1 MPVGPNT
8 LVVDGQRF
16 GVPTS
21 NAYNPVGYG
30 QLVNMTPISQL
41 NQPPMV
47 GVGGTGSAGSGGG
60 AGADVV
66 GGYGTA
72 GNNALAAI
80 KAHMNPWSLRESPV
94 LWAVILLLVGLFGLA
109 AIHWRKTT
117 LLGIGE
123 NAHVGEASE
132 KAEAGA

>member
-16 GVPTS
+16 SVPTQ

-30 QLVNMTPISQL
+30 QLVNLTPISQL

-47 GVGGTGSAGSGGG
+47 GVGSGNSGAG
-60 AGADVV
+60 AMGADVV

-80 KAHMNPWSLRESPV
+80 KAHGNPWSLRESPV
-94 LWAVILLLVGLFGLA
+94 IWAVFLLLLGIAGLT

-117 LLGIGE
+117 LAGVGE
-123 NAHVGEASE
+123 NAHVEGANE
-132 KAEAGA
+132 KAEASV

>member
-16 GVPTS
+16 AVPTG

-30 QLVNMTPISQL
+30 QLVNLTPVSQL

-47 GVGGTGSAGSGGG
+47 GVGGGNASGTAG
-60 AGADVV
+60 GADVV

-80 KAHMNPWSLRESPV
+80 KAHGNPWSLRDSPV

-117 LLGIGE
+117 LGGVGE
-123 NAHVGEASE
+123 NAHVGAASE
-132 KAEAGA
+132 KAEASV

>member
-16 GVPTS
+16 AVPTQ

-30 QLVNMTPISQL
+30 QLVNLTPISQL

-47 GVGGTGSAGSGGG
+47 GVGGGNSGGG
-60 AGADVV
+60 ALGADVV

-72 GNNALAAI
+72 GNNALATI
-80 KAHMNPWSLRESPV
+80 KANANPWSLRESPV
-94 LWAVILLLVGLFGLA
+94 IWAVLLLLIGLFGLT

-117 LLGIGE
+117 LAGIGE
-123 NAHVGEASE
+123 SGHVEGANEKVEASV
-132 KAEAGA
+132 